1 MSGKHVKTY
10 YLTHRQKREGRAV
23 LEARNIWDLVVRR
36 AEETPDR
43 EMAVDEAGR
52 RLTFGD
58 YRARAERAAAGLAA
72 RGVGDGTVVSW
83 VQPTTLESMVLFGAL
98 RRLGAVQNPILPIYR
113 EREVGFI
120 VRQAGPRLLVVPSV
134 WRGFDYGALAAQVTG
149 DTDTEVLVS
158 DQDLPDGDPATL
170 PPAPGDDMTA
180 EGDVPVRF
188 VYYTSGTTAEPKG
201 ARHGDRSLR
210 TASIGMSERLGL
222 AEDDRFAFVF
232 PITHV
237 AGGVYIY
244 AALAYG
250 LTFVLDQAFDPATTI
265 DLLRREQITQGGAG
279 TFFHQ
284 TYLAA
289 QRALPAGEKLFP
301 GVRTFPG
308 GGAPKPPSLH
318 YELKEAFGAG
328 VVSGYGLTEAPIL
341 TMNRHDAPDEVLA
354 TTEGQAVAGTR
365 LRIVTADGKEAGVGE
380 EGEIRAKGPQV
391 TLGYL
396 DAVLDAA
403 AFDDEGWFRT
413 GDLGTL
419 DADGNLT
426 ITGRLKDV
434 IIRKGENI
442 SAKEVEDLL
451 FTHPKVA
458 DVAVIGLPDP
468 ASGERAC
475 AVVVTA
481 EGQDPIGFDEMKD
494 HLLGA
499 GLITRKLP
507 EQLEHVD
514 ALPRNPSGKIVKFE
528 LQARYRS

>member
-1 MSGKHVKTY
+1 M
-10 YLTHRQKREGRAV
+10 LA
-23 LEARNIWDLVVRR
+23 ARNIWDLIVRR
-36 AEETPDR
+36 ADETPGR
-43 EMAVDEAGR
+43 EMAVDESGR
-52 RLTFGD
+52 RMTFGE
-58 YRARAERAAAGLAA
+58 YRDLCERAAAGLAA

-83 VQPTTLESMVLFGAL
+83 IQPTTLEAMVLFGAL

-120 VRQAGPRLLVVPSV
+120 VRQAGSRLLVTPST
-134 WRGFDYGALAAQVTG
+134 WRSVDYQAMAQAVTVG
-149 DTDTEVLVS
+149 TGTEVLVCDRS
-158 DQDLPDGDPATL
+158 LPDGDPATL
-170 PPAPGDDMTA
+170 PPPPDDDMHAAT
-180 EGDVPVRF
+180 GDVPVRF

-210 TASIGMSERLGL
+210 AASVGMSERLGL

-232 PITHV
+232 PITHI

-244 AALAYG
+244 AAVAYG
-250 LTFVLDQAFDPATTI
+250 LTFVLDEAFDPATTI
-265 DLLRREQITQGGAG
+265 ELLRRENITQAGAG

-284 TYLAA
+284 VYLKA
-289 QRALPAGEKLFP
+289 QQDLPEGEKLFP
-301 GVRTFPG
+301 HVRTFPG

-318 YELKEAFGAG
+318 YALKDAFGVG
-328 VVSGYGLTEAPIL
+328 VVSGYGMTEAPIL

-354 TTEGQAVAGTR
+354 NTEGPAVAGTT
-365 LRIVTADGKEAGVGE
+365 LRVVTLDDKDAGPGE
-380 EGEIRAKGPQV
+380 EGEVRARGPQV
-391 TLGYL
+391 TLGYVDPAL
-396 DAVLDAA
+396 DADAV
-403 AFDDEGWFRT
+403 DEQGWFRT

-451 FTHPKVA
+451 FTHPQVA
-458 DVAVIGLPDP
+458 DVAVVGLPDDER
-468 ASGERAC
+468 GERAC
-475 AVVVTA
+475 AVVVTPPGA
-481 EGQDPIGFDEMKD
+481 QPITFDEMTR
-494 HLLGA
+494 HLLDA

-507 EQLEHVD
+507 EQLEVVD

-528 LQARYRS
+528 LQTRFST

>member
-1 MSGKHVKTY
+1 
-10 YLTHRQKREGRAV
+10 V

-43 EMAVDEAGR
+43 DMAVDERGR
-52 RLTFGD
+52 RLTFGE
-58 YRARAERAAAGLAA
+58 YRDRAERAAAGLAA
-72 RGVGDGTVVSW
+72 LGVGDRTVVSW
-83 VQPTTLESMVLFGAL
+83 VQPTTLEAMVLFGAL

-120 VRQAGPRLLVVPSV
+120 VRQAGSRLLVVPSK
-134 WRGFDYGALAAQVTG
+134 WRGFDYEAMARGVTDG
-149 DTDTEVLVS
+149 TGTEVVVVD
-158 DQDLPDGDPATL
+158 DQLPEGDPGSL
-170 PPAPGDDMTA
+170 PPPPDDDMTA
-180 EGDVPVRF
+180 EGDIPVRF
-188 VYYTSGTTAEPKG
+188 IYYTSGTTAEPKG
-201 ARHGDRSLR
+201 ARHGDRTLR
-210 TASIGMSERLGL
+210 TASLGMSERLGL

-237 AGGVYIY
+237 AGGVYAY

-265 DLLRREQITQGGAG
+265 DLLRREGITQAGAG

-289 QRALPAGEKLFP
+289 QQALPEGERLFP
-301 GVRTFPG
+301 HVRTFPG

-318 YELKEAFGAG
+318 HALKEAFGAG

-341 TMNRHDAPDEVLA
+341 TMNHHDAPDDILA
-354 TTEGQAVAGTR
+354 TTEGPAVAGTR
-365 LRIVTADGKEAGVGE
+365 LRIVTVDGKEAGVGE
-380 EGEIRAKGPQV
+380 EGEVRAKGPQV

-396 DAVLDAA
+396 DASLDAA
-403 AFDDEGWFRT
+403 AFDEDGWFRT

-419 DADGNLT
+419 DAEGNLT

-451 FTHPKVA
+451 FTHPRVA

-468 ASGERAC
+468 ESGERAC
-475 AVVVTA
+475 AVVVA
-481 EGQDPIGFDEMKD
+481 APGEEPISFEELCQ
-494 HLLGA
+494 HLLDA

-507 EQLEHVD
+507 EQLEVVD
-514 ALPRNPSGKIVKFE
+514 ALPRNASGKIVKFE
-528 LQARYRS
+528 LQKRFGGG

>member
-1 MSGKHVKTY
+1 M
-10 YLTHRQKREGRAV
+10 

-43 EMAVDEAGR
+43 EMAVDERGR
-52 RLTFGD
+52 RLSFGD

-72 RGVGDGTVVSW
+72 LGVGDGTVVSW
-83 VQPTTLESMVLFGAL
+83 VQPTTLEAMVLFGAL

-120 VRQAGPRLLVVPSV
+120 VRQAGSRLLIVPST
-134 WRGFDYGALAAQVTG
+134 WRGFDYEAMARGVTG
-149 DTDTEVLVS
+149 GTGTEVLVVD
-158 DQDLPDGDPATL
+158 DQLPEGDPASL
-170 PPAPGDDMTA
+170 RSPPDDSMTA
-180 EGDVPVRF
+180 EDQDMVAGGHGVPVRF
-188 VYYTSGTTAEPKG
+188 IYYTSGTTAEPKG
-201 ARHGDRSLR
+201 ARHGDRTLR
-210 TASIGMSERLGL
+210 TASLGMSERLGL

-237 AGGVYIY
+237 AGGVYAY

-265 DLLRREQITQGGAG
+265 DLLRRESITQAGAG

-289 QRALPAGEKLFP
+289 QQALPEGEQLFP
-301 GVRTFPG
+301 HVRTFPG

-318 YELKEAFGAG
+318 HALKAAFGAG

-341 TMNRHDAPDEVLA
+341 TMNDHRAPDDILA
-354 TTEGQAVAGTR
+354 TTEGPAVAGTR
-365 LRIVTADGKEAGVGE
+365 LRIVTLDGKEAGVGE
-380 EGEIRAKGPQV
+380 EGEVRAKGPQV

-396 DAVLDAA
+396 DASLDAA
-403 AFDDEGWFRT
+403 AFDEEGWFRT

-419 DADGNLT
+419 DAEGNLT

-451 FTHPKVA
+451 FTHARVA

-468 ASGERAC
+468 ESGERAC
-475 AVVVTA
+475 AVVVA
-481 EGQDPIGFDEMKD
+481 PPGEEPISFDEMRE
-494 HLLGA
+494 HLLAA

-507 EQLEHVD
+507 EQLEVVD

-528 LQARYRS
+528 LQKRFGG